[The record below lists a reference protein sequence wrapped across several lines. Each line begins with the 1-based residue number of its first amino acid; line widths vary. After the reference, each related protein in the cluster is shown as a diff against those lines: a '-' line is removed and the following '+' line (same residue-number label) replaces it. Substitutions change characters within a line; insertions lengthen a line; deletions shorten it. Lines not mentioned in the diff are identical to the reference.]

1 MKTMLILIL
10 LANGQWSYHEA
21 ETRSCERTAAAVA
34 QRLEDKP
41 GIQRVWV
48 RCVTRYKA

>member
-21 ETRSCERTAAAVA
+21 EARSCERTASVVA
-34 QRLEDKP
+34 QRLEKKVHIDK
-41 GIQRVWV
+41 VWAA
-48 RCVTRYKA
+48 CITRYKA